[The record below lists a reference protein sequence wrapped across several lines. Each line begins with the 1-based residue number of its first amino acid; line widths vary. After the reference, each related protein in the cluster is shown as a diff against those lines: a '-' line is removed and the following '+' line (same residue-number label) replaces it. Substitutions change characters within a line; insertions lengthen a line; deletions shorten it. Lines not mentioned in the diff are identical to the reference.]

1 MGIDTA
7 AEAARLDALRQLN
20 LLDTPPSE
28 SFDRITR
35 MASQL
40 FGLPVAAVS
49 LTDENRQWFKSRVG
63 IDHWSIPRDKAP
75 CGEVAL
81 ARTTVVLPDLLDDA
95 CYSTSLLAEQGVR
108 FYAGAPLITSDG
120 HGLGALCVL
129 GTEPRQVTEA
139 EMAALGDLAA
149 MVMSQIELQHAF
161 GRIDPASGLP
171 NRTQLQEDLDDLA
184 GDEDGTRLMV
194 LLDLA
199 RAEQLNS
206 GLRVL
211 GPAYVDT
218 MVEHAARL
226 LRASLR
232 GTTKAYH
239 VAATQFAFVA
249 PTGTDAEPFL
259 AAIHA
264 RLTAGDTRSDRHLA
278 ASISIGA
285 SPFVVGAESAADVL
299 RGAYGAALDARTR
312 KLPFAV
318 YSADE
323 DSAHRRRYRLLQ
335 DFEGAL
341 GRSGELRLAV
351 QPRIDVASG
360 RCVGGEALLRW
371 RHPVLGEVSPAEFIP
386 IVEHSAL
393 SAPLT
398 RWVVET
404 AAEQLAAWQRAGL
417 DLKLSINIFAANLD
431 EADFATLVQAS
442 LAARGVSPDRLEL
455 EVTES
460 AAIADTERSMAQL
473 SALAAAG
480 FGIAIDDFGT
490 GYSSLA
496 YLQTLPADTVKID
509 QSFVRGIE
517 DDQRAAALVASMVA
531 LSRGLGYRVVAEG
544 VETAQAMTLL
554 KAIGCDEAQGYLL
567 ARPMDV
573 EAFEAWVAADTPAAA
588 NRAAA

>member
-1 MGIDTA
+1 MQIDMA
-7 AEAARLDALRQLN
+7 AEAARLDVLRQLN

-35 MASQL
+35 MAAQV

-49 LTDENRQWFKSRVG
+49 LTDHDRQWFKSRVG
-63 IDHWSIPRDKAP
+63 IDHWSIPRETAP
-75 CGEVAL
+75 CAEVAL
-81 ARTTVVLPDLLDDA
+81 TRQTLVLPDLLEDE
-95 CYSTSLLAEQGVR
+95 CYATSVLAGQGVR

-129 GTEPRQVTEA
+129 GTEPREVTEA
-139 EMAALGDLAA
+139 EMAALSDLAA

-161 GRIDPASGLP
+161 GRIDAASGLP
-171 NRTQLQEDLDDLA
+171 NRVQLREDLDDLA
-184 GDEDGTRLMV
+184 RDDAGAERLMV
-194 LLDLA
+194 LIDLA

-211 GPAYVDT
+211 GPSYVDT

-226 LRASLR
+226 IR
-232 GTTKAYH
+232 GAVPAGTRVYH
-239 VAATQFAFVA
+239 VSATQFALLA
-249 PTGTDAEPFL
+249 PAGADPHACL
-259 AAIHA
+259 AAIHRHLA
-264 RLTAGDTRSDRHLA
+264 AGNSRHERHLA

-285 SPFVVGAESAADVL
+285 APFAIGEGAAADIL
-299 RGAYGAALDARTR
+299 RGAYGAALDARAR

-318 YSADE
+318 YSAAE
-323 DSAHRRRYRLLQ
+323 DDAHQRRYRLLH
-335 DFEGAL
+335 DFETAL
-341 GRSGELRLAV
+341 TRPGQLRLAV

-371 RHPVLGEVSPAEFIP
+371 RHPTLGDVSPAEFIP

-393 SAPLT
+393 AATLT
-398 RWVVET
+398 RWVIET
-404 AAEQLAAWQRAGL
+404 AATHLATWQRAGL
-417 DLKLSINIFAANLD
+417 ALKLSVNIFAANLD
-431 EADFATLVQAS
+431 EPDFADLVQSS
-442 LAARGVSPDRLEL
+442 LKRHHVAAGSLEL
-455 EVTES
+455 ELTES
-460 AAIADTERSMAQL
+460 AAIADTDRSMAQL
-473 SALAAAG
+473 AILAEAG
-480 FGIAIDDFGT
+480 IGIAIDDFGT

-496 YLQTLPADTVKID
+496 YLQSLPADTVKID

-517 DDQRAAALVASMVA
+517 DNQRAAALVASMVA

-573 EAFEAWVAADTPAAA
+573 DAFEAWVAADDQESVAA
-588 NRAAA
+588 